1 MNCGNQKVP
10 RKKRLKKAIGRRMG
24 RLDSDDFQIDRQK
37 ERMRELERDER
48 KNGKLVMFLRNSC
61 VRQ

>member
-1 MNCGNQKVP
+1 
-10 RKKRLKKAIGRRMG
+10 MG

-37 ERMRELERDER
+37 ERKRELERDKRE
-48 KNGKLVMFLRNSC
+48 NGKLVIFLRNSC